1 MLEGPMVESN
11 ILLKADSDHCPV
23 QFWIDTIATPKL
35 KPFRFQK
42 FWLIHPDF
50 QELARTL
57 WTNLEI
63 QQGTKMFCFHQRIK
77 KLQTTDTQMEQR
89 GLWEHLSRKKI
100 VGTKTRRPLR
110 SNHTKRIHSH
120 STTRGEHHQEAT

>member
-11 ILLKADSDHCPV
+11 ILLKAGSDHWPV

-50 QELARTL
+50 QEVARTW
-57 WTNLEI
+57 WTNAEI
-63 QQGTKMFCFHQRIK
+63 QQGAKMFYFHQRIK
-77 KLQTTDTQMEQR
+77 NFKQQVRKWNKEVFGNIFQERKSLEQKLED
-89 GLWEHLSRKKI
+89 L
-100 VGTKTRRPLR
+100 
-110 SNHTKRIHSH
+110 
-120 STTRGEHHQEAT
+120 